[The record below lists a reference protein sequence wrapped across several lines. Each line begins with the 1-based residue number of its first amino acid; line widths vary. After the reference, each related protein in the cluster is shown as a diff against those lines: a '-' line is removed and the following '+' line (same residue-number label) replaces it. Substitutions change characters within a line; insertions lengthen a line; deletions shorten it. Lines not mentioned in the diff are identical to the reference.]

1 MRLRQACNE
10 LTCGKSAHALLLHAC
25 MHVYCHKSGCN
36 SSWLQSSEGLSC
48 SCTGC
53 TSSRRTR
60 YRSQHLPPRPVVRR
74 LRRDDLTLPQ
84 PRCTLGKGAAPCVC
98 EEGKSRRRH
107 PRESSRLTLFRVKV
121 RHTACHPLTNNR
133 RAKEEDGR
141 ESNHKTN
148 EVRC

>member
-1 MRLRQACNE
+1 MHRCCTR
-10 LTCGKSAHALLLHAC
+10 AC
-25 MHVYCHKSGCN
+25 MHVYCRKSGCN

-53 TSSRRTR
+53 TSPRRTR
-60 YRSQHLPPRPVVRR
+60 YRSQHPPLPPTPTTPPHPVVRR

-121 RHTACHPLTNNR
+121 RHAACHPLTNNR
-133 RAKEEDGR
+133 RAKEEDGS